1 MIYKNLSKY
10 YQDLILDKEYDGW
23 TEFMLSVVKNN
34 LNYGVGYDVGC
45 GTGIFTRKLK
55 KAGYK
60 VVGVDLSPEMLSVA
74 EEISVKENVNVEYR
88 LADMRFIKSFEK
100 LDFITAVNDGLNYI
114 PQKDLSKTFLAFSKC
129 LKKGGMLLFDL
140 STEYKL
146 SKILNGNMFG
156 SDDEDLSYIWLSEY
170 DEELNSLT
178 INLSFFEKT
187 GELYKRRDEQQTQYA
202 HQLTAVE
209 TALKNAKFEIKSIT
223 GAWGEEI
230 TNSSERAVF
239 LAKKL

>member
-74 EEISVKENVNVEYR
+74 EEISVKENINVEYR

-156 SDDEDLSYIWLSEY
+156 SDDEELSYIWLSEY
-170 DEELNSLT
+170 HEELNSLT

-223 GAWGEEI
+223 GAFGEEI

>member
-74 EEISVKENVNVEYR
+74 EEISVKENINVEYR

-170 DEELNSLT
+170 HEELNSLT

-230 TNSSERAVF
+230 TNSCERAVF